1 MAVSDWL
8 RLAISRISGKTGT
21 KSGVFFIGE
30 GKERTER
37 AYGRDGNNTEL
48 KELIYDIWRPVMK
61 KEEKTNVMRVLDSKK
76 IIYTSHSYEP
86 DATMSGEE
94 IAKILGEDTSKVF
107 KTLVTQGKSGA
118 YYVFVVPVE
127 EELDLKKAASAAG
140 EKAVSMIKQKEL
152 LPLTGYVHGGCSPI
166 GMKKQFPTFIHETA
180 VLFDKVFVSAGK
192 VGYQIELAPQDL
204 IAVVRCKTADIV

>member
-1 MAVSDWL
+1 
-8 RLAISRISGKTGT
+8 
-21 KSGVFFIGE
+21 
-30 GKERTER
+30 
-37 AYGRDGNNTEL
+37 
-48 KELIYDIWRPVMK
+48 MK
-61 KEEKTNVMRVLDSKK
+61 KEEKTNVMRVLDGKK
-76 IIYTSHSYEP
+76 ITYTSHSYEP

-118 YYVFVVPVE
+118 FYVFVVPVE

-140 EKAVSMIKQKEL
+140 EKSVAMIKQKEL